1 MIKVLFA
8 FLYMLFIVAV
18 SCIIPAIMIPVFQDY
33 GLYARDVVGFTLKIT
48 LISDIILL
56 GFGALV
62 WSVYS

>member
-8 FLYMLFIVAV
+8 FLYMLFVVAV

-33 GLYARDVVGFTLKIT
+33 GLYARDVVGFTLTIT

>member
-33 GLYARDVVGFTLKIT
+33 GLYARDVVGFTLTIT